1 VTRRLGGVLAA
12 LLAAAGPVPADTAG
26 TAAAGADVAALLASV
41 RDQREVRLTTTG
53 RRSGK
58 PHTIPVWFMVEGS
71 VVYLNTLD
79 PTRDWV
85 KNAQKNPDVR
95 LDFGATVL
103 AGRLRT
109 VTDEATETRIKQA
122 LRDKYWVA
130 WAGGLVGQ
138 GPKAT
143 FVVDELRPVTP

>member
-1 VTRRLGGVLAA
+1 MEVGPEGGV
-12 LLAAAGPVPADTAG
+12 D
-26 TAAAGADVAALLASV
+26 
-41 RDQREVRLTTTG
+41 
-53 RRSGK
+53 
-58 PHTIPVWFMVEGS
+58 GS
-71 VVYLNTLD
+71 VVCLNTLD

-95 LDFGATVL
+95 LDFGTTVL

-109 VTDEATETRIKQA
+109 VTDQATETRIKQA
-122 LRDKYWVA
+122 LRDKYWAA

-143 FVVDELRPVTP
+143 FVVDELRAVAR